1 MKLVRLT
8 AAHTSHANEMFALL
22 SSVFHEDTTPLN
34 ESYVQKLL
42 SRDDF
47 WAIAAFEG
55 DEIIGGITAHTL
67 PMTSTEDSE
76 LFVYDL
82 AVKEEFQRRGVGR
95 ELVSELRALGAAAG
109 VSVVF
114 VPADSEDTHAIDFY
128 RRIGGVESSVKF
140 FTFGE

>member
-1 MKLVRLT
+1 
-8 AAHTSHANEMFALL
+8 MFALL
-22 SSVFHEDTTPLN
+22 SSVFEEKNAPLGDAYIH
-34 ESYVQKLL
+34 SLL
-42 SRDDF
+42 SRADF
-47 WAIAAFEG
+47 WAIAAFDGE
-55 DEIIGGITAHTL
+55 DVVGGITGHTL

-82 AVKEEFQRRGVGR
+82 AVKREYQRQGIGR

-128 RRIGGVESSVKF
+128 RRIGGAESSVKF